1 MYKRITLAVLASTL
15 ALMTTDMASAKNA
28 PSPIALLMKH
38 KPHQSGSQANH
49 RSLKKLNLSLT
60 KAECIEI
67 ERSLT
72 DAYGP
77 ASRTRGNKRIW
88 EVENSNKSSGQSKII
103 TIIAG
108 EENGRYFAKL
118 DRNGFAASNN
128 PRLRKNKRPNSLSRP
143 QNQTKRHKSMSVH
156 KSYERD

>member
-15 ALMTTDMASAKNA
+15 ALMTADMANAKNA
-28 PSPIALLMKH
+28 PSPIALLLKH
-38 KPHQSGSQANH
+38 KPDQAGSQGNH

-60 KAECIEI
+60 RSECEDIES
-67 ERSLT
+67 SLT

-77 ASRTRGNKRIW
+77 ASKTRENMRIW
-88 EVENSNKSSGQSKII
+88 EIPNTNKSSGQSKIV

-118 DRNGFAASNN
+118 DRHGFAVSNN
-128 PRLRKNKRPNSLSRP
+128 PRLRKTKTPNAFKRP
-143 QNQTKRHKSMSVH
+143 QNQTQRHNSMAVH

>member
-15 ALMTTDMASAKNA
+15 ALLTADMANAKNA

-38 KPHQSGSQANH
+38 KPHQAGSQANQ

-60 KAECIEI
+60 KAEYIEI

-77 ASRTRGNKRIW
+77 ASRTRGNMRIW
-88 EVENSNKSSGQSKII
+88 EVENTNKSSGQSKIV

-118 DRNGFAASNN
+118 DRHGFAVSNN
-128 PRLRKNKRPNSLSRP
+128 PRLRKTKRPNAFKRP
-143 QNQTKRHKSMSVH
+143 QNQTQRHKSMAVH